1 MIYDTDLLEVEKDVD
16 VDAGGGEEAGR
27 HTKLS
32 FSEFNAWKKKTFL
45 KAENI
50 YIWPLYSL
58 IIIC

>member
-32 FSEFNAWKKKTFL
+32 CSQFNAWKKKHFWKLRIAITDFFVH
-45 KAENI
+45 
-50 YIWPLYSL
+50 LYANL
-58 IIIC
+58 